1 MKTKGWREVFAF
13 TFIQQIKTKSFIIG
27 TLVITLIVALI
38 AFMANFLPTLF
49 LGDMMNDGGD
59 DADDGMSIETLYL
72 SNETDI
78 PFEMAAAVQ
87 TLGVN
92 VQSISAAD
100 VQTKVDS
107 ITDSTEKAVVS
118 RIFMEEGMFSLDSR
132 YSPEV
137 SKGDCEVLTSMLI
150 SQIKAQYLVFSGLP
164 EDRLLTALSG
174 VASTVSC
181 AGEEP
186 TSFVQDMINAV
197 VPMMS
202 ALVLFVFIFSYSQL
216 VAQAIA
222 IEKSSR
228 IVEYLLTSIKPL
240 ALIIGKVLAMCC
252 VSLMQ
257 FLIIG
262 VGGGLGL
269 VLSLPIGI
277 TSKIGEVTEA
287 VASSAGAAGEGA
299 GSDIDVAGVL
309 NDIAKA
315 FSNVDATTLI
325 IMILT
330 FVLGFLLY
338 AGIAGVAGASVS
350 KMEDLGPAI
359 QPLSIIGVLG
369 FYLAYFP
376 QVTPE
381 ENVMGV
387 VARYVPISSPFI
399 LPSDYMLGKIGLGE
413 ALISVAILLIAD
425 IAIMLLV
432 AKVYENIIL
441 HTGSRLKLAD
451 MLKMSK

>member
-107 ITDSTEKAVVS
+107 ITDSTERAVVS
-118 RIFMEEGMFSLDSR
+118 RIFMENDMFSVDTR

-186 TSFVQDMINAV
+186 SSMVQEIINTI
-197 VPMMS
+197 VPMLS

-262 VGGGLGL
+262 IGGGLGF

-277 TSKIGEVTEA
+277 TSKIGEMTEA
-287 VASSAGAAGEGA
+287 ATAAAGGAGA

-309 NDIAKA
+309 NDIGKA
-315 FSNVDATTLI
+315 FSSVDVTTLI

-338 AGIAGVAGASVS
+338 AGIAGIAGASVS

-376 QVTPE
+376 QVTGE
-381 ENVMGV
+381 ENTMSV